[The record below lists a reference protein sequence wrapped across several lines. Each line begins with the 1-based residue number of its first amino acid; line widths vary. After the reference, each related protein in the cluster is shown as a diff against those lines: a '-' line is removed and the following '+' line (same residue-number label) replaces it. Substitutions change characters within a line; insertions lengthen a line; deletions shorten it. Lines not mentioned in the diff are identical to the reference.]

1 MYCNPQDKILEFI
14 QLELNNSYKNP
25 SSRTERASEGQTLLY
40 YLQNGTSETLLSDA
54 QLSGSKCDT
63 LSIT

>member
-25 SSRTERASEGQTLLY
+25 SLRTARASEGQTTTTTTY
-40 YLQNGTSETLLSDA
+40 YAIYRMA
-54 QLSGSKCDT
+54 QAKHS
-63 LSIT
+63 